1 MAFDGWRK
9 VAYKNMKAKEL
20 RQKTDKE
27 LELMLK
33 ESREKI
39 RSLRFDLVGK
49 KLKKTG
55 EIGRVK
61 REIARILTI
70 LNIEAK

>member
-1 MAFDGWRK
+1 
-9 VAYKNMKAKEL
+9 MKAKEL

>member
-1 MAFDGWRK
+1 MA
-9 VAYKNMKAKEL
+9 KAKEL
-20 RQKTDKE
+20 RQKVKE
-27 LELMLK
+27 ELVMMIK
-33 ESREKI
+33 ENREKL